1 MTTPARPN
9 LIRAAEIQALPEEP
23 HVHQFNDRAVR
34 MTRTLGTAVGLARI
48 GIHLIRLAPGHDST
62 QFHSHSADEE
72 FIYILEGRAIAEIGD
87 QEYEV
92 GPGDFIGLP
101 VPSPAHNLRNS
112 FAEDCHYLVGGERNP
127 LDVVDYPRIR
137 RSMLKRPRRWVAW
150 EDLNEID

>member
-1 MTTPARPN
+1 MSKTSRPH
-9 LIRAAEIQALPEEP
+9 LIRAAEIKALPEQQ
-23 HVHQFNDRAVR
+23 HVHQFNRRAVR
-34 MTRTLGTAVGLARI
+34 MTRGLGTVAGLERI
-48 GIHLIRLAPGHDST
+48 GIHLIRLPPGHDST

-87 QEYEV
+87 LECEV

-137 RSMLKRPRRWVAW
+137 RSMLKRPRRWVNW
-150 EDLNEID
+150 DDLNEID

>member
-1 MTTPARPN
+1 MSKTTKPH
-9 LIRAAEIQALPEEP
+9 LIRAAEITALPEQQ
-23 HVHQFNDRAVR
+23 HVHQFNQRAVR
-34 MTRTLGTAVGLARI
+34 MTRALGTVAGLERI
-48 GIHLIRLAPGHDST
+48 GIHLIRLPPGHDST

-87 QEYEV
+87 LECEV

-137 RSMLKRPRRWVAW
+137 RSMLKRPRRWVNW
-150 EDLNEID
+150 DDLNEID